1 MKRYQRMKTTLG
13 HRYYVRMADDEVAG
27 RIIYRAALVVLP
39 FLASALM
46 FFIWVKVG

>member
-1 MKRYQRMKTTLG
+1 MKHYQRMKTTLG

-27 RIIYRAALVVLP
+27 RIIYRTALVVVP

-46 FFIWVKVG
+46 FLLWVKMG